1 MILFSPNLGSG
12 SQFQHVTRKYKKIDR
27 FFKKFE
33 KIGPKQPFLAKIA
46 LKMGFFHLL
55 PAKNPLY
62 HLIFLT
68 QALHTHLNKHK
79 KFFGFLSC
87 EKLAQ
92 NTIFQGKITK
102 KSHFQGFFFK
112 IVKNSCLLPE
122 WQRKQSVSRST
133 KTICSNKTRPDTRQS
148 SH

>member
-1 MILFSPNLGSG
+1 
-12 SQFQHVTRKYKKIDR
+12 
-27 FFKKFE
+27 
-33 KIGPKQPFLAKIA
+33 
-46 LKMGFFHLL
+46 MGFFHLL
-55 PAKNPLY
+55 PGQKPSLSP
-62 HLIFLT
+62 HFSHSGST
-68 QALHTHLNKHK
+68 HTHINQHK
-79 KFFGFLSC
+79 KIFGFLSC

-133 KTICSNKTRPDTRQS
+133 KKIHPLLMLNKTKKNPNNVQKWPKNGHFLLTLILRITMSIATIPQHES
-148 SH
+148 KS